1 MAPLILHN
9 VPDDELYVGDDGITR
24 PYAVVYPRY
33 ALNTAAM
40 AHESPAFSD
49 FVLSNEVLY
58 SADGNPAVSRI
69 RRTVPETGSFGKST
83 RRSRSRTGTPAAKR
97 EDPTLAA
104 ADAIFSQF
112 LAQKASENSESP
124 QRKPSLTSS
133 ISQPNINSGA
143 LVQIDGNTGSS
154 SRFSKKDHHKEPTE
168 VILRGFDS
176 TQQYAVIREY
186 ERLAGR
192 ICEDYPR
199 DAPIEQRRFKS
210 DLRDQASLRRKPMTA
225 EEKAKALKF
234 AGGEH
239 WIKVTFESAESAE
252 IAVESSPQTIMG
264 HLVYAELYRGVPPTA
279 DEPVPI
285 SGGSSRTPG
294 GSRFQAQSVG
304 VSSGFNMSSARRS
317 SSTLPRSF
325 TTPAMREVRRGE
337 SSLSP
342 PGSNTSSQTMDT
354 GTVAS
359 TGSSATVTGIRVHEE
374 TAEDQL
380 YCRII
385 PTAKRIQLLPSDQAL
400 PSQKSWQR
408 RLLNMIPLISW
419 LTSDV
424 FGSTVPR
431 DEQGEFDRKNATW
444 YWIFMA
450 FIDSLM
456 GGYLGIVKDNSAW
469 N

>member
-1 MAPLILHN
+1 MPPLILHN
-9 VPDDELYVGDDGITR
+9 VPDDELYIGDDGVTR
-24 PYAVVYPRY
+24 PYAMIYPS
-33 ALNTAAM
+33 T
-40 AHESPAFSD
+40 
-49 FVLSNEVLY
+49 
-58 SADGNPAVSRI
+58 DGNPSVSRI

-112 LAQKASENSESP
+112 LAQKASENESP
-124 QRKPSLTSS
+124 QRKTSLTSS
-133 ISQPNINSGA
+133 ISQPNIGSGA
-143 LVQIDGNTGSS
+143 LVQIDGNAGTS
-154 SRFSKKDHHKEPTE
+154 SRFSSKAVHKEPTE

-210 DLRDQASLRRKPMTA
+210 DLRDQASLRRKPLTA

-239 WIKVTFESAESAE
+239 WIKVTFESADAAE

-285 SGGSSRTPG
+285 NGGSTRGPG

-304 VSSGFNMSSARRS
+304 ISSGFNMSSARRP

-325 TTPAMREVRRGE
+325 TTPAMRELRRGE
-337 SSLSP
+337 PSISP
-342 PGSNTSSQTMDT
+342 TGSNTSSQTIDT
-354 GTVAS
+354 GTIAS
-359 TGSSATVTGIRVHEE
+359 TTSSSTLTGIRTQHHSQNHQEE
-374 TAEDQL
+374 SSEDQL

-385 PTAKRIQLLPSDQAL
+385 PTARRIQLLPSEQAL
-400 PSQKSWQR
+400 PPSVPPHKR
-408 RLLNMIPLISW
+408 VLNSIPLISW

-424 FGSTVPR
+424 FGAVVPR

-444 YWIFMA
+444 YWIIMA
-450 FIDSLM
+450 FLDSLL
-456 GGYLGIVKDNSAW
+456 GGLLGIVKDNSDW

>member
-1 MAPLILHN
+1 MLATMALQDLMPCST
-9 VPDDELYVGDDGITR
+9 PGMQSTS
-24 PYAVVYPRY
+24 
-33 ALNTAAM
+33 AM
-40 AHESPAFSD
+40 AHQNPAFPSFSISD
-49 FVLSNEVLY
+49 DDYYY
-58 SADGNPAVSRI
+58 STDGTPAVSRV

-104 ADAIFSQF
+104 ADAIFSSF
-112 LAQKASENSESP
+112 LAQKASENIESP

-133 ISQPNINSGA
+133 ISQPNIGSGA
-143 LVQIDGNTGSS
+143 LIPTDGNVGTS
-154 SRFSKKDHHKEPTE
+154 SRFSKQPHKEPTE

-199 DAPIEQRRFKS
+199 DAPIEQRRFKT
-210 DLRDQASLRRKPMTA
+210 DIRDQASLRRKPMTA
-225 EEKAKALKF
+225 EEKAKALRF

-239 WIKVTFESAESAE
+239 WIKVTFESAEAAE
-252 IAVESSPQTIMG
+252 IAIESSPQTIMG
-264 HLVYAELYRGVPPTA
+264 HLIYAELYRGVPPTA

-294 GSRFQAQSVG
+294 GSKFQAQSVG
-304 VSSGFNMSSARRS
+304 ISSGLDMQSARRP

-359 TGSSATVTGIRVHEE
+359 TGSSATVTGLHTQQES
-374 TAEDQL
+374 ADSQL

-385 PTAKRIQLLPSDQAL
+385 PTAKRVQLLPVEQAL
-400 PSQKSWQR
+400 PAKISWQR
-408 RLLNMIPLISW
+408 KLVNMIPLLAW
-419 LTSDV
+419 LTSDI
-424 FGSTVPR
+424 FGTEVPR
-431 DEQGEFDRKNATW
+431 DEHGEFDSKNATW
-444 YWIFMA
+444 YWMFMA
-450 FIDSLM
+450 WIDSLI
-456 GGYLGIVKDNSAW
+456 GGYLGIIKDNSAW

>member
-1 MAPLILHN
+1 
-9 VPDDELYVGDDGITR
+9 
-24 PYAVVYPRY
+24 
-33 ALNTAAM
+33 M
-40 AHESPAFSD
+40 AHEMLFNPEL
-49 FVLSNEVLY
+49 LSNYDYLY
-58 SADGNPAVSRI
+58 STEVNPSVSRI

-112 LAQKASENSESP
+112 LTQRTSENPESP
-124 QRKPSLTSS
+124 QRKTSLSTS
-133 ISQPNINSGA
+133 ISQPNISSSA
-143 LVQIDGNTGSS
+143 LVQIDGNTGNS
-154 SRFSKKDHHKEPTE
+154 SRFSTKQVHKEPTE

-199 DAPIEQRRFKS
+199 DAPIEQRRFKT
-210 DLRDQASLRRKPMTA
+210 DLRDQASLRKKPLTA

-239 WIKVTFESAESAE
+239 WIKVTFESADAAE

-285 SGGSSRTPG
+285 GGAARGPG
-294 GSRFQAQSVG
+294 GSKFQAQSVG
-304 VSSGFNMSSARRS
+304 VMSGLNMGSARRP

-325 TTPAMREVRRGE
+325 TPAMRELRRGD
-337 SSLSP
+337 SSISP
-342 PGSNTSSQTMDT
+342 PGSSSSSQTIDT
-354 GTVAS
+354 GTIAS
-359 TGSSATVTGIRVHEE
+359 TTSSATVTGIRTKQQQQAEE
-374 TAEDQL
+374 SPEDQL
-380 YCRII
+380 YCRKI
-385 PTAKRIQLLPSDQAL
+385 PTARRIQLLPADQAL
-400 PSQKSWQR
+400 QASLSWQR
-408 RLLNMIPLISW
+408 RMLNQVPWISS

-424 FGSTVPR
+424 FGSSVPR

-444 YWIFMA
+444 YWIIMA
-450 FIDSLM
+450 FIDSLL
-456 GGYLGIVKDNSAW
+456 GGLLGIVKDNSDW